1 VSNELTNAT
10 YLGGAVSIQTTDFTS
25 EADLMKDGK
34 EFMLVTVIGI
44 TSPNGST
51 FDVNVKF
58 ATIAMVEEASFA
70 TLKAC
75 IANII
80 PLWCLE
86 KKGVVWMQGV
96 LYFRG

>member
-10 YLGGAVSIQTTDFTS
+10 YMGGAVSIQTTDFTS

-51 FDVNVKF
+51 FDVNVR
-58 ATIAMVEEASFA
+58 ICNYCNGRRS
-70 TLKAC
+70 
-75 IANII
+75 I
-80 PLWCLE
+80 
-86 KKGVVWMQGV
+86 
-96 LYFRG
+96 FRNS